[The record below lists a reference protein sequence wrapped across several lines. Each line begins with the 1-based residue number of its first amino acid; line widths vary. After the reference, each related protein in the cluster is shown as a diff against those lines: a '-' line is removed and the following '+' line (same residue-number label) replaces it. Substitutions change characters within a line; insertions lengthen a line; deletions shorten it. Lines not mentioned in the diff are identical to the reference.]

1 MNQCELKG
9 QAFKYTLLSRRSC
22 FRAGTRYYM
31 RGIDTEGHVANF
43 VETEQIIEFSGIKCS
58 FVQVSNLM
66 FSNFESTVGGY
77 CFNFKRQNYAG
88 A

>member
-1 MNQCELKG
+1 
-9 QAFKYTLLSRRSC
+9 
-22 FRAGTRYYM
+22 M